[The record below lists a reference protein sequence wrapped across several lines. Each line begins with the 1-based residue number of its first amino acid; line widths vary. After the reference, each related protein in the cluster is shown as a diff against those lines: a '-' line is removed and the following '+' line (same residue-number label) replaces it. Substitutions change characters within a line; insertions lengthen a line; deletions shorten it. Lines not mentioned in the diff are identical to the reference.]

1 MKKYVIFASAVIFA
15 ALVSTAIAAEEV
27 KVTLNADKM
36 KIEQAALDLSRQ
48 AGVQIICDSGVT
60 GTVICNFQAM
70 NLESVLDAITGVND
84 LKWQKFYV
92 PAQAAQKPTVE
103 QMKSRAEALT
113 ALAGETFIV
122 CDPVTKK
129 QRVFVEQDAAAPTI
143 LADKLGLTAVYLI
156 CKPKTETKAQTAS
169 SSAATASRAASNNPV
184 ASYQALQSARSK
196 FLAQM
201 TPDQRMA
208 AMRQDMITMREQFG
222 QTGGGPPGGRHGGD
236 GGGRHHQ
243 DH

>member
-1 MKKYVIFASAVIFA
+1 MKKCAILASAVILA
-15 ALVSTAIAAEEV
+15 ALASTAIAAEEV

-36 KIEQAALDLSRQ
+36 QIEQAALDLSRQ

-70 NLESVLDAITGVND
+70 SLEVVLDAITGVNN

-92 PAQAAQKPTVE
+92 PAQAARKPTVE

-113 ALAGETFIV
+113 ALSGETFIV

-129 QRVFVEQDAAAPTI
+129 QRVFVEQDPAAPAI
-143 LADKLGLTAVYLI
+143 PADKLGLTATYLI
-156 CKPKTETKAQTAS
+156 CKPKTETKEQTVT
-169 SSAATASRAASNNPV
+169 AAAAPRVGAAASNPM
-184 ASYQALQSARSK
+184 ATYQNLQSARANL
-196 FLAQM
+196 LAQM

-208 AMRQDMITMREQFG
+208 AMRQDMITMRQQFG
-222 QTGGGPPGGRHGGD
+222 DNMGHGWGGGGDRH
-236 GGGRHHQ
+236 RQNH
-243 DH
+243 